1 MENNIQISSS
11 EQFYL
16 IKKESVNNTL
26 QLPNKSF
33 LQKSYS
39 FQKLSEIK
47 KDPNFVCLI
56 GGWITQTSALMQIKN
71 PIDNFVKQDI
81 VNMFGGYWSNL
92 GLEDLIKAFELERFG
107 VFKEKTEHY
116 QLFDTN
122 YISQILKKYQNW
134 KRDKKIEF
142 NIINPN
148 AQEVKELT
156 EKEKVDIMTKAI
168 NDKYEHF
175 CTTKQISEPFTHI
188 FMELV
193 NRGLIKTPSTENPN
207 LFYYYDKKLKDAK
220 SEIEKELK
228 SEKNTDYLKRKETKS
243 ILDNITSNE
252 FNQSVKAKIEVRAK
266 KIILIEFFNKQI
278 MLNKIKLF

>member
-1 MENNIQISSS
+1 MENNLQISSS

-16 IKKESVNNTL
+16 SKKESVNNTL

-47 KDPNFVCLI
+47 KDANFVFLI

-71 PIDNFVKQDI
+71 PIDNLIKQDI

-107 VFKEKTEHY
+107 IFKEKTEHY
-116 QLFDTN
+116 QLFDSN

-134 KRDKKIEF
+134 KREKKIEF
-142 NIINPN
+142 NIINQN
-148 AQEVKELT
+148 NQQVKELT
-156 EKEKVDIMTKAI
+156 EKEKSEIMTKAI
-168 NDKYEHF
+168 NDKYNHF
-175 CTTKQISEPFTHI
+175 CTTKQILEPFTHI
-188 FMELV
+188 FTELV

-207 LFYYYDKKLKDAK
+207 LFYYYDKKLKEAK
-220 SEIEKELK
+220 EEIEIELK
-228 SEKNTDYLKRKETKS
+228 SQKHTDNLKRKEVKLILESIASNQLNKS
-243 ILDNITSNE
+243 L
-252 FNQSVKAKIEVRAK
+252 KAKIEVRAK
-266 KIILIEFFNKQI
+266 KTILIEFFNKQI
-278 MLNKIKLF
+278 MLNKIKIF